1 MSRTAE
7 PDGPRRM
14 SPDWRPMPLTDQRG
28 AAAYAW
34 FPEGT
39 PVEPA
44 HALPRPVYAEVCRLA
59 GVSAGSPW
67 VAFARQA
74 DALAAVVA
82 AYLAAGQ
89 TPPG

>member
-1 MSRTAE
+1 MSRTSE
-7 PDGPRRM
+7 PDGSRRVH
-14 SPDWRPMPLTDQRG
+14 PERQPMTLTDQRG
-28 AAAYAW
+28 AVAFAW

-39 PVEPA
+39 AAATA
-44 HALPRPVYAEVCRLA
+44 HVLPRPVYAEVCRLA
-59 GVSAGSPW
+59 GVTAGSPW

-82 AYLAAGQ
+82 ACLTAGQ

>member
-1 MSRTAE
+1 MSRTRP
-7 PDGPRRM
+7 PDGPGRAR
-14 SPDWRPMPLTDQRG
+14 PEWHPMPLTDQRG
-28 AAAYAW
+28 AAAFAW

-39 PVEPA
+39 PVDPE
-44 HALPRPVYAEVCRLA
+44 HVLPRPVYAEVCRLA

-82 AYLAAGQ
+82 ACLAAGQ
-89 TPPG
+89 TPRG